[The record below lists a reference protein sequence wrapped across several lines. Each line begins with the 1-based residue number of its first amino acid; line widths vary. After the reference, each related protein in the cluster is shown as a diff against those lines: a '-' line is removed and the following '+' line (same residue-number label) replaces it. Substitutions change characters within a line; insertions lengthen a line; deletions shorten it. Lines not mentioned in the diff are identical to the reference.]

1 MEFVS
6 MKNIIGWIFVLLG
19 VLKLVLK
26 LKNVFQRK
34 ESVTPML
41 VLELAWDVGRVL
53 VRIANL
59 ID

>member
-1 MEFVS
+1 MQNV
-6 MKNIIGWIFVLLG
+6 IAWIFVSLD

-26 LKNVFQRK
+26 LKNVFQSK

-53 VRIANL
+53 VRIADL

>member
-1 MEFVS
+1 
-6 MKNIIGWIFVLLG
+6 MKNIIGWISVLQD

-26 LKNVFQRK
+26 LKNIFQSK

-53 VRIANL
+53 VRIASL

>member
-1 MEFVS
+1 